1 MGRSSSI
8 AALPLMGKPVT
19 LEVRERHFERCG
31 TLERKT
37 LRGCVATRKTRSS
50 EGKPNAIH
58 SDAKSTSHYAEG
70 FPAFPPSNRMRLR
83 DSSLPLGLPGELGHS
98 PVQNSALAPRA
109 SSC

>member
-58 SDAKSTSHYAEG
+58 SGSTPSRIREG
-70 FPAFPPSNRMRLR
+70 FPRVPS
-83 DSSLPLGLPGELGHS
+83 
-98 PVQNSALAPRA
+98 
-109 SSC
+109 

>member
-19 LEVRERHFERCG
+19 LEVRERQFERCG

-50 EGKPNAIH
+50 A
-58 SDAKSTSHYAEG
+58 
-70 FPAFPPSNRMRLR
+70 
-83 DSSLPLGLPGELGHS
+83 GET
-98 PVQNSALAPRA
+98 RRYT
-109 SSC
+109 